1 MHLARLGR
9 YKCYLFTVLE
19 FVLIIHVQYLLIIYV
34 LIFFSCLG
42 IVPWSQVRS
51 QEELSSEVR
60 DKGTV
65 LREKLDHMKSSAA
78 R

>member
-1 MHLARLGR
+1 M
-9 YKCYLFTVLE
+9 
-19 FVLIIHVQYLLIIYV
+19 YLLIIYV
-34 LIFFSCLG
+34 LIFCSCLG